1 MPDASW
7 KSTLRFVL
15 LKTLGVILCL
25 FFLFTGITLLAFPLV
40 ALVTSQGG
48 VDGRVVAISNGCH
61 GFHTGTRV
69 GGLFTLSVTS
79 SEDEVAPKKKA
90 QVHPNVYG
98 VYPAWP
104 DHLEPSLKDTVRV
117 WPAKKPLFAM
127 PAVEG
132 WGWILLGTV
141 LVVGLILLEFAI
153 LSLTLR

>member
-7 KSTLRFVL
+7 KSTLRLVL
-15 LKTLGVILCL
+15 MKTLGVVLCL
-25 FFLFTGITLLAFPLV
+25 LFLILGVTLLAFPMV

-48 VDGRVVAISNGCH
+48 TDGTVVAISNACH
-61 GFHTGTRV
+61 GVHTGTRV

-79 SEDEVAPKKKA
+79 SDEELAPKKKA
-90 QVHPNVYG
+90 TVHSNVYG

-117 WPAKKPLFAM
+117 WPGKKPLFAM
-127 PAVEG
+127 PAIEG

-141 LVVGLILLEFAI
+141 LVVGLILLEFSL
-153 LSLTLR
+153 LSLTLH